1 MDTNEGSPP
10 HGEIETPPIATQDSS
25 PLNVAVST
33 IPFSPAANNL
43 IIPGKIEGK
52 HLSFLIDTGANVC
65 ALSSNLWKSLPEL
78 SKHPTEPLDTP
89 GIQSVSGEL
98 LLAEGRAMIPFEIE
112 SKVYQFPALIVK
124 GLNFDVI
131 LGKDFLEN
139 FQSTIDLGAH
149 QIHLADEGWP
159 FSHMEPTAEP
169 PASFLQVQEKT
180 TLPPKSESIIP
191 VKLSQPLPIGMD
203 RFTEPRAKL
212 PERY

>member
-52 HLSFLIDTGANVC
+52 DLSFLIDTGANVC
-65 ALSSNLWKSLPEL
+65 ALSSNLWRFL
-78 SKHPTEPLDTP
+78 SDPFKHSTKPLDTP
-89 GIQSVSGEL
+89 RIQSVRVEL
-98 LLAEGRAMIPFEIE
+98 LHAEGRAMVPFEIE

-124 GLNFDVI
+124 VLNFDVI

-139 FQSTIDLGAH
+139 FQSTLDLGAH

-169 PASFLQVQEKT
+169 PASFLQVEEKT